1 MKMWNCEN
9 MKIWKYENVAKAL
22 AVFIFAYFHAFTFSH
37 SAAAA
42 AEVPTPSDI
51 RGAYPILTTPY
62 LADGSVDYDS
72 LVKEAEW
79 TDVAGV
85 QGIIWPQSDD
95 SIDLLTTDEK
105 KCGMSALAEAAKGFR
120 ARLCLGVEGRS
131 TDEMLELARYGEE
144 LSAKFE
150 TRVPQLSTFN
160 SKLSTRIVFISRP
173 ADDCRTQEELERYY
187 EALAAVAKRP
197 VIIQTYNGDKCP
209 APSVELLVKLATR
222 HPGIYG
228 WIKEEVRD
236 GFEAN
241 RRMKAELV
249 AKPPL
254 KTIFSA
260 WGGWQWLY
268 QSRHLGSEG
277 VISERAALAPTLAEI
292 WRLMEAKD
300 ATGALDT
307 AYAKYLLA
315 INLMQTVP
323 GDLRGYQLVFFK
335 EKGIFR
341 TTASRTCVDK
351 DKDPY
356 SWKLD
361 VLEVEDGIKAEIM
374 RRCKK

>member
-1 MKMWNCEN
+1 MKKLRVGSCELRVVVSGLLVLISTSLVLN
-9 MKIWKYENVAKAL
+9 G
-22 AVFIFAYFHAFTFSH
+22 
-37 SAAAA
+37 
-42 AEVPTPSDI
+42 AEVASADV

-79 TDVAGV
+79 TDAAGV

-95 SIDLLTTDEK
+95 SIDLLTTEEK
-105 KCGMSALAEAAKGFR
+105 KRGMSALAKASKGFR
-120 ARLCLGVEGRS
+120 ARLCFGVEGRG
-131 TDEMLELARYGEE
+131 TDEMLELARHGETLAAE
-144 LSAKFE
+144 CD
-150 TRVPQLSTFN
+150 
-160 SKLSTRIVFISRP
+160 TRIVFISRP
-173 ADDCRTQEELERYY
+173 ADDCRTQDDLERYY
-187 EALAAVAKRP
+187 EALAAVVKRP

-209 APSVELLVKLATR
+209 APSVELLVRLAEC
-222 HPGIYG
+222 HPAIYG

-241 RRMKAELV
+241 RRMKAELA

-268 QSRHLGSEG
+268 QSRRLGSEG
-277 VISERAALAPTLAEI
+277 VISERAALAPMLAEI
-292 WRLMEAKD
+292 WRLMETKD
-300 ATGALDT
+300 ESGALDA

-335 EKGIFR
+335 EKGIFK
-341 TTASRTCVDK
+341 TTVSRVCVDK

-356 SWKLD
+356 AWKLD
-361 VLEVEDGIKAEIM
+361 VLEVDEGVRTEIM
-374 RRCKK
+374 RRCEK

>member
-1 MKMWNCEN
+1 MKKLRVGSCELRVVVSGLLVL
-9 MKIWKYENVAKAL
+9 I
-22 AVFIFAYFHAFTFSH
+22 
-37 SAAAA
+37 SASLVLNG
-42 AEVPTPSDI
+42 AEVASADV

-79 TDVAGV
+79 TDAAGV

-95 SIDLLTTDEK
+95 SIDLLTTEEK
-105 KCGMSALAEAAKGFR
+105 KRGMSALAKASKGFR
-120 ARLCLGVEGRS
+120 ARLCFGVEGRG
-131 TDEMLELARYGEE
+131 TDEMLELARHGETLAAE
-144 LSAKFE
+144 CD
-150 TRVPQLSTFN
+150 
-160 SKLSTRIVFISRP
+160 TRIVFISRP
-173 ADDCRTQEELERYY
+173 ADDCRTQDDLERYY

-209 APSVELLVKLATR
+209 APSVELLVRLAEC
-222 HPGIYG
+222 HPAIYG

-241 RRMKAELV
+241 RRMKAELA

-268 QSRHLGSEG
+268 QSRRLGSEG
-277 VISERAALAPTLAEI
+277 VISERAALAPMLAEI
-292 WRLMEAKD
+292 WRLMETKD
-300 ATGALDT
+300 ESGALDA

-335 EKGIFR
+335 EKGIFK
-341 TTASRTCVDK
+341 TTVSRVCVDK

-356 SWKLD
+356 AWKLD
-361 VLEVEDGIKAEIM
+361 VLEVDEGVRTEIM
-374 RRCKK
+374 RRCEK

>member
-1 MKMWNCEN
+1 MLNG
-9 MKIWKYENVAKAL
+9 
-22 AVFIFAYFHAFTFSH
+22 
-37 SAAAA
+37 
-42 AEVPTPSDI
+42 AEVASADV

-79 TDVAGV
+79 TDAAGV

-95 SIDLLTTDEK
+95 SIDLLTTEEK
-105 KCGMSALAEAAKGFR
+105 KRGMSALAKASKGFR
-120 ARLCLGVEGRS
+120 ARLCFGVEGRG
-131 TDEMLELARYGEE
+131 TDEMLELARHGETLAAE
-144 LSAKFE
+144 CD
-150 TRVPQLSTFN
+150 
-160 SKLSTRIVFISRP
+160 TRIVFISRP
-173 ADDCRTQEELERYY
+173 ADDCRTQDDLERYY

-209 APSVELLVKLATR
+209 APSVDLLVKLAER
-222 HPGIYG
+222 HPTIYG

-241 RRMKAELV
+241 RRMKAEL
-249 AKPPL
+249 AARPPL

-268 QSRHLGSEG
+268 QSRRLGSEG
-277 VISERAALAPTLAEI
+277 VISERAALAPMLAEI

-300 ATGALDT
+300 DTGALDA

-335 EKGIFR
+335 EKGIFK
-341 TTASRTCVDK
+341 TTVSRVCVDK
-351 DKDPY
+351 ENDPY
-356 SWKLD
+356 KWKLD
-361 VLEVEDGIKAEIM
+361 VLEVDEATKQEIM
-374 RRCKK
+374 RRCSVEGN

>member
-1 MKMWNCEN
+1 MKKLRVGSCELRVVVSGLLVLISTSLVLN
-9 MKIWKYENVAKAL
+9 G
-22 AVFIFAYFHAFTFSH
+22 
-37 SAAAA
+37 
-42 AEVPTPSDI
+42 AEVHSSDV

-79 TDVAGV
+79 TDAAGV

-95 SIDLLTTDEK
+95 SIDLLTTEEK
-105 KCGMSALAEAAKGFR
+105 KRGMSALAKASKGFR
-120 ARLCLGVEGRS
+120 ARLCFGVEGRG
-131 TDEMLELARYGEE
+131 TDEMLVLARHGETLAAE
-144 LSAKFE
+144 CDPS
-150 TRVPQLSTFN
+150 
-160 SKLSTRIVFISRP
+160 IVFISRP
-173 ADDCRTQEELERYY
+173 ADDCRTQEDLERYY

-209 APSVELLVKLATR
+209 APSVELLVRLAEC
-222 HPGIYG
+222 HPAIYG

-241 RRMKAELV
+241 RRMKAELA

-268 QSRHLGSEG
+268 QSRRLGSEG
-277 VISERAALAPTLAEI
+277 VISERAALAPMLAEI
-292 WRLMEAKD
+292 WRLMETKD
-300 ATGALDT
+300 ESGALDA

-335 EKGIFR
+335 EKGIFK
-341 TTASRTCVDK
+341 TTVSRVCVDK

-356 SWKLD
+356 AWKLD
-361 VLEVEDGIKAEIM
+361 VLEVDEGVRTEIM
-374 RRCKK
+374 RRCEK

>member
-42 AEVPTPSDI
+42 AAVPTPSDI

-62 LADGSVDYDS
+62 LADGAVDYAS
-72 LVKEAEW
+72 LVEEARW
-79 TDVAGV
+79 VDAAGV

-95 SIDLLTTDEK
+95 SIDLLTAEEK
-105 KCGMSALAEAAKGFR
+105 KKGIEGLLKASVGFR
-120 ARLCLGVEGRS
+120 ARLCIGVNGRG
-131 TDEMLELARYGEE
+131 TAEMLEIARHAESLA
-144 LSAKFE
+144 AKQNPR
-150 TRVPQLSTFN
+150 T
-160 SKLSTRIVFISRP
+160 VFISRP
-173 ADDCRTQEELERYY
+173 ADDCRTQKDLERYY
-187 EALAAVAKRP
+187 DALAEVAKRP

-222 HPGIYG
+222 HPAIYG

-241 RRMKAELV
+241 RRMKAELF

-268 QSRHLGSEG
+268 QSRCLGSEG
-277 VISERAALAPTLAEI
+277 VISERAALAPMLAEI
-292 WRLMEAKD
+292 WRLMES
-300 ATGALDT
+300 GALGDRALPVPT
-307 AYAKYLLA
+307 SQALDAAYAKYLLA

-335 EKGIFR
+335 EKGIFK
-341 TTASRTCVDK
+341 TTVSRAYVDK
-351 DKDPY
+351 KNDPY
-356 SWKLD
+356 KWKLD
-361 VLEVEDGIKAEIM
+361 VLEVDDGVKAEIM
-374 RRCKK
+374 RRCSNEQ

>member
-1 MKMWNCEN
+1 MKKLRVGSCELRVVVSGLLVLISTSLVLN
-9 MKIWKYENVAKAL
+9 G
-22 AVFIFAYFHAFTFSH
+22 
-37 SAAAA
+37 
-42 AEVPTPSDI
+42 AEVASADV

-79 TDVAGV
+79 TDAAGV

-95 SIDLLTTDEK
+95 SIDLLTTEEK
-105 KCGMSALAEAAKGFR
+105 QRGMSALAKASKGFR
-120 ARLCLGVEGRS
+120 ARLCFGVEGRG
-131 TDEMLELARYGEE
+131 TDEMLELARHGETLAAE
-144 LSAKFE
+144 CD
-150 TRVPQLSTFN
+150 
-160 SKLSTRIVFISRP
+160 TRIVFISRP
-173 ADDCRTQEELERYY
+173 ADDCRTQDDLERYY

-209 APSVELLVKLATR
+209 APSVELLVRLAEC
-222 HPGIYG
+222 HPAIYG

-241 RRMKAELV
+241 RRMKAELA

-268 QSRHLGSEG
+268 QSRRLGSEG
-277 VISERAALAPTLAEI
+277 VISERAALAPMLAEI
-292 WRLMEAKD
+292 WRLMETKD
-300 ATGALDT
+300 ESGALDA

-335 EKGIFR
+335 EKGIFN
-341 TTASRTCVDK
+341 TTVSRVCVDK
-351 DKDPY
+351 EDDPY
-356 SWKLD
+356 KWKLD
-361 VLEVEDGIKAEIM
+361 VLEVDEATKQEIM
-374 RRCKK
+374 RRCSVEGN

>member
-1 MKMWNCEN
+1 MSYKLRIVMLGLFVLMSASLLLNACEHQSS
-9 MKIWKYENVAKAL
+9 E
-22 AVFIFAYFHAFTFSH
+22 
-37 SAAAA
+37 
-42 AEVPTPSDI
+42 I

-62 LADGSVDYDS
+62 LADGAVDYDS

-79 TDVAGV
+79 ADASGV

-105 KCGMSALAEAAKGFR
+105 KRGMSALGKVAKSFR
-120 ARLCLGVEGRS
+120 ARLCFGVQGRD
-131 TDEMLELARYGEE
+131 TDEMLELARHGE
-144 LSAKFE
+144 AVAAQFD
-150 TRVPQLSTFN
+150 P
-160 SKLSTRIVFISRP
+160 RIIFISRP
-173 ADDCRTQEELERYY
+173 ADNCRTQEDLERYY
-187 EALAAVAKRP
+187 DALAAVAKRP

-222 HPGIYG
+222 HPAVYG

-241 RRMKAELV
+241 RRMKAELS

-268 QSRHLGSEG
+268 QSRCLGSEG
-277 VISERAALAPTLAEI
+277 VISERAALAPMLGEI
-292 WRLMEAKD
+292 WRLMETKD
-300 ATGALDT
+300 TTGALDA

-323 GDLRGYQLVFFK
+323 GDLRGYQLIFFK
-335 EKGIFR
+335 EKGIFK
-341 TTASRTCVDK
+341 TTASRVCIDK
-351 DKDPY
+351 VKDPY
-356 SWKLD
+356 KWQLD
-361 VLEVEDGIKAEIM
+361 TLEGDDGVKNEIM
-374 RRCKK
+374 RRCGK